1 MHEPSAARSL
11 STVSMS
17 RKLKL
22 SQMMVFSRVLD
33 TSSFIRAANELGL
46 TQPAVSK
53 AIFEME
59 SMFGEP
65 LFHRSN
71 RGVTPTEFGAM
82 LGRRVR
88 SLMSELRHLTDDVQA
103 FRQGDR
109 GQLVV
114 GTLIAASA
122 VLLPRSVASL
132 HREAPGIIVTLREG
146 TAAQLFPKMMMGE
159 IDIVVGRLP
168 ERDSPIFTA
177 YPIRHETLYDEEF
190 CVVCGPRH
198 PLVGR
203 TSVAVTE
210 LGEADWILPLPDSP
224 ARTAVERM
232 FGEAGMLLP
241 VPRVESLSLLA
252 NVGLLRR
259 TQLLSFMPLAA
270 AMQLVQ
276 TDSLVILPMPALHYT
291 SRVGFSVRADKDLTP
306 SCKRF
311 ITHLKQAGEDPLNLQ
326 E

>member
-103 FRQGDR
+103 FRQSDR

-159 IDIVVGRLP
+159 IDIVVGRM
-168 ERDSPIFTA
+168 
-177 YPIRHETLYDEEF
+177 
-190 CVVCGPRH
+190 
-198 PLVGR
+198 
-203 TSVAVTE
+203 SVAVTE

-259 TQLLSFMPLAA
+259 TQLLSFMPLSA

-276 TDSLVILPMPALHYT
+276 TDSLVILPMPAMHYT
-291 SRVGFSVRADKDLTP
+291 SRVGFRCARTRTSRPPASVSSRT
-306 SCKRF
+306 
-311 ITHLKQAGEDPLNLQ
+311 
-326 E
+326 